1 MLRDVVANGTGKRAA
16 YKTPASNVVAGKT
29 GAGGSFVDVW
39 FIGYTEELVIGVWIG
54 NDRPRSMRGVYGGTA
69 PARAF
74 SAMLRDIIN
83 HTEPI
88 FSVAKNSE
96 L

>member
-1 MLRDVVANGTGKRAA
+1 MLRDVVSNGTGQRAA
-16 YKTPASNVVAGKT
+16 YKIPASNVVAGKT
-29 GAGGSFVDVW
+29 GTGDSFVDAW

-74 SAMLRDIIN
+74 NAMLRDIIN
-83 HTEPI
+83 HTDVLG
-88 FSVAKNSE
+88 SQK
-96 L
+96 